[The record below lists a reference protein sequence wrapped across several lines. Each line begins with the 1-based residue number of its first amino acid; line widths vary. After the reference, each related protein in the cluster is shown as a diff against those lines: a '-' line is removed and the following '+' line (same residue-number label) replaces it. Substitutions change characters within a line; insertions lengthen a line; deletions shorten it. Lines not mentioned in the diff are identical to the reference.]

1 MGVRF
6 YFELVGG
13 ALLIF
18 LGILF
23 FVYLP
28 QTFSEITT
36 VLIFVAA
43 GVLVIRR
50 AVVNW
55 TREKISEE
63 VAKSN
68 QKKSSPSKPTS
79 KKNRR

>member
-6 YFELVGG
+6 YFEVVGG

-28 QTFSEITT
+28 PTFSEITT

-55 TREKISEE
+55 TREKIAEE
-63 VAKSN
+63 VTKSN
-68 QKKSSPSKPTS
+68 QKKTPASKPAS
-79 KKNRR
+79 KRNRQ

>member
-1 MGVRF
+1 MGARF
-6 YFELVGG
+6 YFEMIGG
-13 ALLIF
+13 VVLIF

-28 QTFSEITT
+28 PTFSEITT

-43 GVLVIRR
+43 GVLIIRR
-50 AVVNW
+50 AIVIW
-55 TREKISEE
+55 TREKIAEG

-68 QKKSSPSKPTS
+68 QKKTPASKPTS
-79 KKNRR
+79 KKNR